1 MQVKQIQIKAK
12 VTPHNAKQ
20 VAEAMAALGDLIR
33 QFKEIN
39 TQEEIDEHVA
49 RINGYAY
56 ALVNMDVIAEET
68 ANTQVAYAACA
79 AAAARQEE
87 LERLKGK
94 WQ

>member
-1 MQVKQIQIKAK
+1 MQVRQIQIKAK

-20 VAEAMAALGDLIR
+20 VAEAMAGLGDLIE
-33 QFKEIN
+33 QFKGMN
-39 TQEEIDEHVA
+39 TQEEIDAHIA

-56 ALVNMDVIAEET
+56 ALVNMDAITEET

-79 AAAARQEE
+79 AAAVRQEE

>member
-1 MQVKQIQIKAK
+1 MQVRQIQIKAK

-20 VAEAMAALGDLIR
+20 VAEAMAGLGDLIG
-33 QFKEIN
+33 QFKELD
-39 TQEEIDEHVA
+39 TQEQIDEHVA

-56 ALVNMDVIAEET
+56 ALVNMDVIEEKT
-68 ANTQVAYAACA
+68 ANTEVAYAACM

-87 LERLKGK
+87 LERLMGK

>member
-1 MQVKQIQIKAK
+1 MK
-12 VTPHNAKQ
+12 T
-20 VAEAMAALGDLIR
+20 VAYTHLRKKKTTEHIVCRLLLEKKN

-39 TQEEIDEHVA
+39 TQEGIDEHVA

-56 ALVNMDVIAEET
+56 ALVNMDVITEET

>member
-20 VAEAMAALGDLIR
+20 VAEAMAGLGDLIS
-33 QFKEIN
+33 QFKKIH
-39 TQEEIDEHVA
+39 TQEGIVEHVA

-68 ANTQVAYAACA
+68 ANTQVAHAACA

>member
-1 MQVKQIQIKAK
+1 MQVRQIQIKAK

-20 VAEAMAALGDLIR
+20 VA
-33 QFKEIN
+33 
-39 TQEEIDEHVA
+39 

-56 ALVNMDVIAEET
+56 ALVNMDVITEKT
-68 ANTQVAYAACA
+68 ANTEVAYAACTA
-79 AAAARQEE
+79 AAVRQEE

>member
-1 MQVKQIQIKAK
+1 MSMQNIQIKAK

-20 VAEAMAALGDLIR
+20 VAAAMAGLGDLIG
-33 QFKEIN
+33 QFKSMK
-39 TQEEIDEHVA
+39 TQEQIDEHVA

-56 ALVNMDVIAEET
+56 ALVNMDVIEEKT
-68 ANTQVAYAACA
+68 ANTEVAYAACM

-87 LERLKGK
+87 LEGLRRK

>member
-1 MQVKQIQIKAK
+1 MQVRQIQIKAK

-20 VAEAMAALGDLIR
+20 VAEAMAGLGDLIG
-33 QFKEIN
+33 QFKGLD
-39 TQEEIDEHVA
+39 TQEQIDEHVA

-56 ALVNMDVIAEET
+56 ALVNMDVIEEKT
-68 ANTQVAYAACA
+68 ANKEIAYAACM

-87 LERLKGK
+87 LEGLRRK